1 MRAVEPWRQMVPL
14 LASWNVM
21 ELRRLREMY
30 VIFCECAS
38 GRSARANLEVRKL
51 MEPGKIPAEEE
62 ILAGRGGSPGRPG
75 GRPWAAG
82 GEAAGRPGGRL
93 GGSVESSWGA
103 GISPPGGL
111 RGGDHASCAK
121 WPKTE
126 PKSSFSRGSRP
137 GPPAGIPA
145 PPEHLTWLR
154 RGRFRVLLRA
164 TLLPDGCPVGVRRQV
179 WTAQGG
185 LKPP

>member
-1 MRAVEPWRQMVPL
+1 
-14 LASWNVM
+14 
-21 ELRRLREMY
+21 
-30 VIFCECAS
+30 
-38 GRSARANLEVRKL
+38 
-51 MEPGKIPAEEE
+51 MEPGKIPAEED

-75 GRPWAAG
+75 GRPLGG
-82 GEAAGRPGGRL
+82 GEVGRVRGIFL
-93 GGSVESSWGA
+93 GSWNF
-103 GISPPGGL
+103 PPGGL

-121 WPKTE
+121 WSKTE

-137 GPPAGIPA
+137 GPLAGIPA
-145 PPEHLTWLR
+145 PPKDRHRLHG
-154 RGRFRVLLRA
+154 GRFRVLLGA

>member
-1 MRAVEPWRQMVPL
+1 
-14 LASWNVM
+14 
-21 ELRRLREMY
+21 
-30 VIFCECAS
+30 
-38 GRSARANLEVRKL
+38 

-103 GISPPGGL
+103 GISPPGASV
-111 RGGDHASCAK
+111 GGTTLVAPNG
-121 WPKTE
+121 PKR
-126 PKSSFSRGSRP
+126 SQHRRFP
-137 GPPAGIPA
+137 GGTGPA
-145 PPEHLTWLR
+145 PQPESQPRSAADWRH
-154 RGRFRVLLRA
+154 GGQFRVLLGA

>member
-82 GEAAGRPGGRL
+82 GRPLGGR
-93 GGSVESSWGA
+93 GGGWAGPWNLPGELEFSPQGASVGGTTLVAPSGPKRSRNRRFPEGA
-103 GISPPGGL
+103 G
-111 RGGDHASCAK
+111 
-121 WPKTE
+121 
-126 PKSSFSRGSRP
+126 
-137 GPPAGIPA
+137 PA
-145 PPEHLTWLR
+145 PRPESQPPRATSPELTWR
-154 RGRFRVLLRA
+154 HGTRFRVLLRA

-179 WTAQGG
+179 WNARGG
-185 LKPP
+185 